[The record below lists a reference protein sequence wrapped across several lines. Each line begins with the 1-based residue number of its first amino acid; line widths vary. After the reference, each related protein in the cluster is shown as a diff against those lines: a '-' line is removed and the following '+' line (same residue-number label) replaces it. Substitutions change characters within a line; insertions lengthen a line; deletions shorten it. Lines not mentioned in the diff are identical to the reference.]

1 MINSWR
7 TLNVFCTA
15 LAALFILAGCTTPP
29 PANFNEQVAAAIYKM
44 GEKDQEVR
52 REALTD
58 PGDATQRGTLRLVD
72 RQNTEELRAIIKQ
85 YGWPGRSLV
94 GQRGAN
100 TAWLIV
106 QHADH
111 DRAFQKQCLKLMV
124 AAPAGEVAPEDM
136 AFLTDRVLLAE
147 GKKQRYGTQFKKV
160 GGHYVPQPLEDEANV
175 DVRRKKLGLSTL
187 AEYARQLGDVY
198 GSPVAPK

>member
-7 TLNVFCTA
+7 ILTVFCTA
-15 LAALFILAGCTTPP
+15 LAALFVLAGCTTPP
-29 PANFNEQVAAAIYKM
+29 PANFNEQVAAAIYRM

-52 REALTD
+52 REALAD
-58 PGDATQRGTLRLVD
+58 PDDATQRGTLRRVD
-72 RQNTEELRAIIKQ
+72 RENTEQLRAIIKQ

-111 DRAFQKQCLKLMV
+111 DRAFQKECLKLMT
-124 AAPAGEVAPEDM
+124 AAPEGEVAPEDI

-160 GGHYVPQPLEDEANV
+160 GGRFVPQPLEDEVNV
-175 DVRRKKLGLSTL
+175 DVRRKKLGLPPL
-187 AEYARQLGDVY
+187 AEYARQLGEVY
-198 GSPVAPK
+198 GTPPPTK

>member
-1 MINSWR
+1 
-7 TLNVFCTA
+7 
-15 LAALFILAGCTTPP
+15 
-29 PANFNEQVAAAIYKM
+29 M

-52 REALTD
+52 HAALAD
-58 PGDATQRGTLRLVD
+58 PDDATQRGTLRRVD
-72 RQNTEELRAIIKQ
+72 RENTEELRAIIKQ

-111 DRAFQKQCLKLMV
+111 DRAFQKHCLKLME
-124 AAPAGEVAPEDM
+124 AAPAGEVAPEDI

-160 GGHYVPQPLEDEANV
+160 GGQFVPQPLEDETNV
-175 DVRRKKLGLSTL
+175 DARRKKLGLPPL
-187 AEYARQLGDVY
+187 ADYARQLGDVY
-198 GSPVAPK
+198 GLPDAPR